1 MGSIAAHA
9 SLQPCVKILNFI
21 KDKPW
26 TCFGVLRSTTVATKF
41 RKQGCRKSQILR
53 SFFGFKFRVMHLSS
67 FLFMHGL
74 FLVWIYLY
82 ATNCDN
88 ANSFFDFFETK
99 RGVNSNMGRS

>member
-1 MGSIAAHA
+1 M
-9 SLQPCVKILNFI
+9 
-21 KDKPW
+21 
-26 TCFGVLRSTTVATKF
+26 ATKF
-41 RKQGCRKSQILR
+41 REQGCRKSQILR

-88 ANSFFDFFETK
+88 AISFFDFLKPNVGSIPTWADHDK
-99 RGVNSNMGRS
+99 KHS